1 MPRKR
6 KSPFIKIISSNLFI
20 VASIAVLIFLGV
32 SLSKEMIR
40 RHQISQ
46 RINSLESEIE
56 ALEESNTELSDLI
69 DYLKSDEF
77 REKEARLKMGLKKED
92 ENVIVV
98 PNLNTNENINKSTKL
113 ANNSNQA
120 AENIEFSNL
129 KKWWR
134 YFFN

>member
-1 MPRKR
+1 MPRQR

-32 SLSKEMIR
+32 SLGKEMIR

-56 ALEESNTELSDLI
+56 KLEESNTELSDLI
-69 DYLKSDEF
+69 NYLKSDEY
-77 REKEARLKMGLKKED
+77 REEEARIKMGLKKKD

-98 PNLNTNENINKSTKL
+98 PNLNSNDNINQSAKL
-113 ANNSNQA
+113 AGNTNQIS
-120 AENIEFSNL
+120 ENKESSNL
-129 KKWWR
+129 AKWWY